1 MGDFDFSDPAQRWVV
16 IVLVWIGFGTMAGLL
31 ARVLIPGREPGGAA
45 GTVFVGI
52 IGSALGP
59 FLLTT
64 FWPRDG
70 FNPISPL
77 GLLAAVAA
85 SVVVLVAYRLAAAYL
100 FVPREDEP

>member
-1 MGDFDFSDPAQRWVV
+1 MGELDFSASAQQWLI
-16 IVLVWIGFGTMAGLL
+16 IVLVWIGFGTVAGLL
-31 ARVLIPGREPGGAA
+31 ARVLIPGREVGGAA

-77 GLLAAVAA
+77 GLLAAIAA
-85 SVVVLVAYRLAAAYL
+85 AVVLLAAYRLAAAYL
-100 FVPREDEP
+100 FAPPED